1 MANKK
6 YQYCVAECW
15 GKGFI
20 TIDDASQFSISGFP
34 GNVWQVPINN
44 RQANVWINGIAGIRK
59 TIEEAQAIVNAEVLK
74 SQIAWDALPSD
85 NKIPDS
91 RPNDIILPE

>member
-20 TIDDASQFSISGFP
+20 TIEDSSQFSISGFP
-34 GNVWQVPINN
+34 GNIWQV
-44 RQANVWINGIAGIRK
+44 NGVGGIRK
-59 TIEEAQAIVNAEVLK
+59 TIEEAQAIVNTEVLK
-74 SQIAWDALPSD
+74 SQTAWDALPSD

-91 RPNDIILPE
+91 RPIDIILPE